1 MHSLILFV
9 TTSHSPAGASL
20 GLVPDNT
27 MLNTPLL
34 PLNPPRSAQEHHHNI
49 PNYQNPGPPI
59 DPNNIFGSPM
69 GSIPSSN
76 YNNQPVYPIHGVPS
90 TYPQPYPQIPQHQP
104 MPQYPY
110 GQAPGSSHGGYVPQP
125 QQPYAF
131 GNPPP
136 GRSYP
141 TYYVTTTKE
150 PSLWNQFLNNKQ
162 TGKKNSSIS
171 VRATRILTVTSSL
184 VLLGLS
190 ILCL

>member
-1 MHSLILFV
+1 
-9 TTSHSPAGASL
+9 
-20 GLVPDNT
+20 
-27 MLNTPLL
+27 MLHTPLL
-34 PLNPPRSAQEHHHNI
+34 PLNPPRSSSAAGEHHSNV
-49 PNYQNPGPPI
+49 PTYQNPGPPI

-69 GSIPSSN
+69 GSHPSSN

-104 MPQYPY
+104 MPNYPY
-110 GQAPGSSHGGYVPQP
+110 APAPGSSHGGYVPQP

-162 TGKKNSSIS
+162 TGKKNG
-171 VRATRILTVTSSL
+171 ATTCCSPAGGVTL
-184 VLLGLS
+184 AVALAAAVVLLGRPV
-190 ILCL
+190 CL